1 MCKPQR
7 LGWRL
12 ENVYIQKSNFFQ
24 ELPALGVYSV
34 LSRHISLIFLVVK
47 SQRRGEGRRWEK
59 EKKEGAEVFKGILH
73 SYVGWETYS
82 METTTT
88 FSFHAM

>member
-1 MCKPQR
+1 VK
-7 LGWRL
+7 GGG
-12 ENVYIQKSNFFQ
+12 E
-24 ELPALGVYSV
+24 
-34 LSRHISLIFLVVK
+34 VV
-47 SQRRGEGRRWEK
+47 GEG
-59 EKKEGAEVFKGILH
+59 KKKGAEVFKGILH